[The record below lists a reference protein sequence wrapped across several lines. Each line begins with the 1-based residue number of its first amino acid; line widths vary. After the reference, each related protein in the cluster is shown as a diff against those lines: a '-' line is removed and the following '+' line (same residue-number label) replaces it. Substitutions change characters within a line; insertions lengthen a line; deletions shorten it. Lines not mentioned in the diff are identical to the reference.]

1 MLCMF
6 IYVGLNIAQ
15 QLQRRKQRALMI
27 DPNGLR
33 ALLAISMLCLFIS
46 SASEM
51 SFRLQRAPPAMPT
64 HIGWASSIA
73 RYQRALLGPK
83 GAPCALRLLG
93 FAH

>member
-1 MLCMF
+1 MF

-51 SFRLQRAPPAMPT
+51 SFRLQRAPPRHANT
-64 HIGWASSIA
+64 HWLGLSIA